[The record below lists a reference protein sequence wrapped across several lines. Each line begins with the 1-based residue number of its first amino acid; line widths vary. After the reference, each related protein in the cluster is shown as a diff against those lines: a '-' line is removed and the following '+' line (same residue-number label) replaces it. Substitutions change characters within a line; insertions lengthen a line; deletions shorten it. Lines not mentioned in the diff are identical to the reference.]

1 MTAPE
6 VGFVFCQLSTAQ
18 TKPKMKHFA
27 LYRKAVK
34 ELKSRESM
42 LRINKIN
49 IQDTEVLVLRDRNF
63 ELLEDGIDKV
73 QCLDGEIKMINIRN
87 RDKKKVESMLDELFS
102 SYNLFNTDVRM

>member
-1 MTAPE
+1 MGGVSMEQSAYIRSLPEEPVDSKMLRETERLADDKEKKIFRQAVGQLGWLESMTAPE

-49 IQDTEVLVLRDRNF
+49 IQ
-63 ELLEDGIDKV
+63 
-73 QCLDGEIKMINIRN
+73 
-87 RDKKKVESMLDELFS
+87 
-102 SYNLFNTDVRM
+102 